1 MIIDCHAHV
10 IENWNDDCG
19 HPDHA
24 THLKYLQR
32 GLAFTV
38 AHSFSAR
45 DGRRVGTAEL
55 LDPDDRSWHGLKDVD
70 LRIGRFGRFAFTVDG
85 EERYIQYM
93 PVGMQTLEA
102 PPQLMLAQMA
112 YVSVDHAVLQA
123 GGIYGAM
130 TDYNAYAQQRF
141 PDKFTGLM
149 HVDES
154 TAGSPEM
161 LAEVDRGARLGLKGV
176 YYGYESFARHDYA
189 WPMDDRRLDPFWE
202 RLESHGL
209 VLCLE
214 VNGAPSNDKAGYL
227 RNMAAVTRVLTK
239 FPRIKCHLAMGIP
252 AQFLSAGER
261 WDIPD
266 DLLALYTRDHFY
278 IEIMFPIT
286 WGGRWDYPYPEA
298 RPLIRDARNR
308 FGADK
313 LIWGSDM
320 PNVERFCTYAQSL
333 TYLTRYCDFLT
344 GAEQDKILG
353 GNTARL
359 YGIPPVTAA

>member
-38 AHSFSAR
+38 ARSFSAR
-45 DGRRVGTAEL
+45 DGSRVGTAEL
-55 LDPDDRSWHGLKDVD
+55 LDPDDRSWNGLKDVH
-70 LRIGRFGRFAFTVDG
+70 LRIGRFGRIAFTVDG

-112 YVSVDHAVLQA
+112 YVGVDHAVLQA

-130 TDYNAYAQQRF
+130 TSYNAYAQQRF
-141 PDKFTGLM
+141 PDRFTGLM
-149 HVDES
+149 NVDEA

-161 LAEVDRGARLGLKGV
+161 LAEVDRGVGLGLKGV
-176 YYGYESFARHDYA
+176 YYGYESFARHGYA
-189 WPMDDRRLDPFWE
+189 WAMDDRRLDPFWE
-202 RLESHGL
+202 RLAAHGL

-227 RNMAAVTRVLTK
+227 RNMASVARVLAK

-252 AQFLSAGER
+252 VQFLSGGER

-266 DLLALYTRDHFY
+266 DLLALYKRDDFH

-286 WGGRWDYPYPEA
+286 WGGRWDYHYPEA